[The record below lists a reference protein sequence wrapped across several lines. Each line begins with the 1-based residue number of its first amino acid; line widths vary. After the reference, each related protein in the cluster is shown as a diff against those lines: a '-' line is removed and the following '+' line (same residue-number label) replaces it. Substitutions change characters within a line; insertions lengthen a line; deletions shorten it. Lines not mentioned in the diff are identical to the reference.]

1 MERTF
6 ESTGAAYEALSLLNA
21 PDTAPLLI
29 LGLEGG
35 EDVRRRLMALG
46 LHKGDVLR
54 LETRAPFRGPF
65 LVLNETSGCRVA
77 LGRGVARHIIVRA
90 ARGIS

>member
-1 MERTF
+1 MERTS
-6 ESTGAAYEALSLLNA
+6 ESTGVAYEAQSLLNA
-21 PDTAPLLI
+21 PDTPLLI
-29 LGLEGG
+29 LRLEGG

-54 LETRAPFRGPF
+54 LETRAPFRGPL

-90 ARGIS
+90 ACGIS